1 MDRSKSSRVAH
12 MKYSYELKYQ
22 YWTEKIKEKKFVVHE
37 SLDGISMTSHGI
49 NFIIKKKNSE
59 VFYGTPLERMYYWL
73 KENHPEL
80 LI

>member
-1 MDRSKSSRVAH
+1 MN
-12 MKYSYELKYQ
+12 YSYELKYE
-22 YWTEKIKEKKFVVHE
+22 YWIEKIKEKNFVVHE
-37 SLDGISMTSHGI
+37 SSDGIPTTSHGI
-49 NFIIKKKNSE
+49 NFIIKKKKSE